1 MSVGGLSRAQRAVRL
16 ALVLV
21 VLGVEF
27 WFLLRVYHLDDGVDA
42 QQVAYTQVATAVAAH
57 GPGDGTGTVDR
68 GVAALTASGAPGAP
82 AVSGLSRAWLRSAD
96 PADRARFREAL
107 DATGTAIHGAA
118 VPHRPG
124 RGAVHRRPVPGG
136 LRRLVH
142 LVQPARPPAP
152 PGAGRA
158 HRTPGRRRRRAPA
171 DRPRPQ
177 QRRRGDDPGRR
188 LHRHLRQPR
197 RPGRARHRPAATSS
211 GGGSSTGSPRRTVPP
226 SSGCSPGRAAASRPC
241 RCGCVMPTAAP
252 WSSRPPSTTS
262 ATTRRWP
269 AGC

>member
-27 WFLLRVYHLDDGVDA
+27 WFLLHVYDLDDGVDA

-57 GPGDGTGTVDR
+57 GPGDGTGAVDR

-96 PADRARFREAL
+96 PADRARLREAL
-107 DATGTAIHGAA
+107 DATGKAIHAQQSRTDRDVVLFIAGLFLVVCVGWFTWFNRLA
-118 VPHRPG
+118 R
-124 RGAVHRRPVPGG
+124 RHRRVQAELTERRVVDAGE
-136 LRRLVH
+136 RRLTALVH
-142 LVQPARPPAP
+142 NSADVVMTLDGDSTATFAS
-152 PGAGRA
+152 
-158 HRTPGRRRRRAPA
+158 PA
-171 DRPRPQ
+171 D
-177 QRRRGDDPGRR
+177 
-188 LHRHLRQPR
+188 
-197 RPGRARHRPAATSS
+197 
-211 GGGSSTGSPRRTVPP
+211 
-226 SSGCSPGRAAASRPC
+226 RAAASRPC